1 MSQNVLLTTS
11 NDFGL
16 QLVNTKRPGRFC
28 NFSKKW
34 IEKIKLSISPQLR
47 LPEKRTIAHLKGVV
61 LGFHFGKVS
70 SCCRAPPPSEY

>member
-28 NFSKKW
+28 NFSKYW
-34 IEKIKLSISPQLR
+34 IKKIKLSIIKLSPQLR
-47 LPEKRTIAHLKGVV
+47 LPEKRTRAHLKGVV
-61 LGFHFGKVS
+61 LGFHFG
-70 SCCRAPPPSEY
+70 